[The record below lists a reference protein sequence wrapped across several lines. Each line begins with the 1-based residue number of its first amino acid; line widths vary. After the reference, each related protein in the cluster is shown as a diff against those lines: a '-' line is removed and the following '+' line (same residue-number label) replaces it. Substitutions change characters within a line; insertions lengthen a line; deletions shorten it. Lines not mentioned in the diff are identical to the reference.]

1 MATSTEQDIER
12 IITGYNRAKGAAD
25 YAATI
30 KCVME
35 QVDGDNYQMRWS
47 NEYNGGFVPNR

>member
-1 MATSTEQDIER
+1 MATQTERDIER